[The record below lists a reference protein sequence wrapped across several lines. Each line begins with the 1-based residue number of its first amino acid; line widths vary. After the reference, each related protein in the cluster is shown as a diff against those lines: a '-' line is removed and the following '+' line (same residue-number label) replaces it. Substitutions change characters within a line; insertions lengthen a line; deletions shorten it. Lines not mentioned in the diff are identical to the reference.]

1 MNIRRFKIFKMKMAS
16 LRKRVKEFIVETI
29 HEKPS
34 LLSVENYFMK
44 VFEEVF
50 QF

>member
-1 MNIRRFKIFKMKMAS
+1 MNIRRFEIFKMKMAS
-16 LRKRVKEFIVETI
+16 LRKGKEFIVETI